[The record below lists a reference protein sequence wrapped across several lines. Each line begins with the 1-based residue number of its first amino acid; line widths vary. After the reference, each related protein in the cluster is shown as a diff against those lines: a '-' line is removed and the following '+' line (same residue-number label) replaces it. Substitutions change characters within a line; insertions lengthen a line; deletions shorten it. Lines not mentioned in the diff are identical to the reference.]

1 MISKMVTH
9 CFKANIDN
17 RSGGSPSFKWM
28 MSVQGS
34 NKLTTLAADVVQYG
48 YSPTAGSRTPKPLD
62 FTFNLPYGGSLNVGD
77 GKGAYGGE
85 AVSMILDNVRTGG
98 PRSSIANVHPLRFPE
113 PRCGP
118 PYPCTD

>member
-9 CFKANIDN
+9 CFKANVDN

-34 NKLTTLAADVVQYG
+34 SKLTTIAADTVQYG
-48 YSPTAGSRTPKPLD
+48 YSPTAGSKTQQPLD
-62 FTFNLPYGGSLNVGD
+62 FTFNLPYGGTLNEGD

-85 AVSMILDNVRTGG
+85 SISLILDNVRTGG

-113 PRCGP
+113 P
-118 PYPCTD
+118 